1 MRNVGANGFTD
12 VALRDEINEGHIP
25 GPHMQVSG
33 PALGITGGHMD
44 ENLLPSQYHVVGEGV
59 ADGIPAVQHM
69 VRENI
74 KYGADLIK
82 IGASGG
88 VLSKGDDPQASQY
101 TQEEMAAIVADAH
114 RLGRKVAA
122 HAHGAQAI
130 LWATNAGVDSIEHGS
145 YLDDA
150 GIAAMKAHGTYL
162 VPTAYL
168 IDWVQAN
175 GKLPVFYQQ
184 KMKDVSAVEKQ
195 NAIKAIKAGVKVA
208 LGTDAAVYP
217 HGLNAHELDVYVNQ
231 FGMTP
236 LQAIQTG
243 TINAADLMGWPD
255 KVGFADAGTLG
266 GHHRSGR
273 RSAERREDPSAR
285 ELRHEGRGSLEGAG
299 QVVHLCKAGQN
310 GSSIF
315 GTRSVSGSF
324 AGWHCDLEFG
334 SVMKASALEF
344 RLRYLVHGVIYA
356 LGFTAPWNYL
366 LNQNAGTAEFW
377 SGKTLWL
384 PAALEIERA
393 GWMSLTGASNLLL
406 VLGILF
412 ALASAGLRTWG
423 AAYLG
428 SAVVKDAGM
437 HGNAVIAD
445 GPYRFLRNPLYLG
458 TFLHTFAV
466 ALLMPPSGGSVRHRR
481 DCDRAAKADWW

>member
-1 MRNVGANGFTD
+1 MSMPKIFSSRNLFLLALQIVFAGSLVAQTPSRILVRAGKLLDVRTGEEASGKTIVVTGDKVTAIADTASTPAAASDAVIDLTRYTVMPGLIDVHTHLTGANNFDPFFELTMTPGKEAIIGVENAKVTVEAGFTTVRNVGANGFTD

-33 PALGITGGHMD
+33 PPLGITGGHMD

-101 TQEEMAAIVADAH
+101 TQEEMVAIVNDAH

-168 IDWVQAN
+168 IDWVQQY
-175 GKLPVFYQQ
+175 GKLPAIYQQ
-184 KMKDVSAVEKQ
+184 KMKDVSAVEKR
-195 NAIKAIKAGVKVA
+195 NAIKAIRAGVKIA

-217 HGLNAHELDVYVNQ
+217 HGLNAHEIDVYVNQ

-236 LQAIQTG
+236 LQGIQTG
-243 TINAADLMGWPD
+243 TINAADLMGWSD
-255 KVGFADAGTLG
+255 KVGELTPGHWAD
-266 GHHRSGR
+266 
-273 RSAERREDPSAR
+273 
-285 ELRHEGRGSLEGAG
+285 
-299 QVVHLCKAGQN
+299 
-310 GSSIF
+310 
-315 GTRSVSGSF
+315 
-324 AGWHCDLEFG
+324 
-334 SVMKASALEF
+334 
-344 RLRYLVHGVIYA
+344 
-356 LGFTAPWNYL
+356 
-366 LNQNAGTAEFW
+366 
-377 SGKTLWL
+377 
-384 PAALEIERA
+384 
-393 GWMSLTGASNLLL
+393 
-406 VLGILF
+406 
-412 ALASAGLRTWG
+412 
-423 AAYLG
+423 
-428 SAVVKDAGM
+428 
-437 HGNAVIAD
+437 VIAVEGD
-445 GPYRFLRNPLYLG
+445 PLKDVTVLQDVK
-458 TFLHTFAV
+458 FV
-466 ALLMPPSGGSVRHRR
+466 MVGGKVEKVPGAR
-481 DCDRAAKADWW
+481 